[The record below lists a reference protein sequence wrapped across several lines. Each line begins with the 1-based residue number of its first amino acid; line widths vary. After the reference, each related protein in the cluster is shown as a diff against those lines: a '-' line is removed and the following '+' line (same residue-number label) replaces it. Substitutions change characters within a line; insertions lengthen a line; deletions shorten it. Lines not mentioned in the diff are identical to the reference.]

1 MNKTVLI
8 VLFCLVVITG
18 CVMSD
23 NSETDSDKAMISTP
37 IEPAENSPTPAATVS
52 EPSVLT
58 PRAHT
63 VSQEEIRQLQIR
75 LKVVGFDPGAA
86 DGVPGARTRAAL
98 ARLQTSCA
106 AWKSTA
112 DNFAQQEAG
121 AVDGKFAVSRKDIE
135 LVQRRLRTAGFD
147 PGPVDGI
154 LGLRTRTVLTAVQNT
169 CPKINELADNLSFP
183 ASVSEKQK
191 SAALMGASGSNT
203 QQSLRPSP
211 SAGVPK
217 QAPTPVAAQTN
228 EEIRILQL
236 RLRDAGFDPGPFDGI
251 MGQKT
256 RSALQQYEASQRGK
270 KTKIS
275 LTTEDAASHY

>member
-1 MNKTVLI
+1 VNKTVLI
-8 VLFCLVVITG
+8 VLFCLIVITG

-23 NSETDSDKAMISTP
+23 SETDSDKAMITTP

-63 VSQEEIRQLQIR
+63 FSQEEIRQLQIR

-86 DGVPGARTRAAL
+86 DGVPGARTRAAM

-106 AWKSTA
+106 AWKSMA
-112 DNFAQQEAG
+112 DNSAQQEAG
-121 AVDGKFAVSRKDIE
+121 AVDGKFPASRKDIE
-135 LVQRRLRTAGFD
+135 LVQRQLRTAGFD

-169 CPKINELADNLSFP
+169 CPKINEFADNLSFP

-191 SAALMGASGSNT
+191 SAALMSGSNT

-211 SAGVPK
+211 SAGAAK
-217 QAPTPVAAQTN
+217 QTSTPVGAQTN

-270 KTKIS
+270 KTKVS

>member
-8 VLFCLVVITG
+8 VLFCLIVITG

-23 NSETDSDKAMISTP
+23 SETDSDKAMITTP

-63 VSQEEIRQLQIR
+63 FSQEEIRQLQIR

-86 DGVPGARTRAAL
+86 DGVPGARTRAAM

-106 AWKSTA
+106 AWKSMA
-112 DNFAQQEAG
+112 DNSAQQEAG
-121 AVDGKFAVSRKDIE
+121 AVDGKFPASRKDIE
-135 LVQRRLRTAGFD
+135 LVQRQLRTAGFD
-147 PGPVDGI
+147 PGPLDGI

-169 CPKINELADNLSFP
+169 CPKINEFADNLSFP

-191 SAALMGASGSNT
+191 SAALMSGSNT

-211 SAGVPK
+211 SAGAAK
-217 QAPTPVAAQTN
+217 QTSTPVGAQTN

-270 KTKIS
+270 KTKVS

>member
-1 MNKTVLI
+1 VNKTVLI
-8 VLFCLVVITG
+8 VLFCLIVITG

-23 NSETDSDKAMISTP
+23 SETDSDKAMITTP

-63 VSQEEIRQLQIR
+63 FSQEEIRQLQIR

-86 DGVPGARTRAAL
+86 DGVPGARTRAAM

-106 AWKSTA
+106 AWKSMA
-112 DNFAQQEAG
+112 DNSAQQEAG
-121 AVDGKFAVSRKDIE
+121 AVDGKFPASRKDIE
-135 LVQRRLRTAGFD
+135 LVQRQLRTAGFD

-169 CPKINELADNLSFP
+169 CPKINEFADNLSFP

-191 SAALMGASGSNT
+191 SAALMSGSNT

-211 SAGVPK
+211 SAGAAK
-217 QAPTPVAAQTN
+217 QTSTPVGAQTN

>member
-1 MNKTVLI
+1 VNKTVLI
-8 VLFCLVVITG
+8 VLFCLIVITG

-23 NSETDSDKAMISTP
+23 SETDSDKAMITTP

-63 VSQEEIRQLQIR
+63 FSQEEIRQLQIR

-86 DGVPGARTRAAL
+86 DGVPGARTRAAM

-106 AWKSTA
+106 AWKSMA
-112 DNFAQQEAG
+112 DNSAQQEAG
-121 AVDGKFAVSRKDIE
+121 AVDGKFPASRKDIE
-135 LVQRRLRTAGFD
+135 LVQRQLRTAGFD
-147 PGPVDGI
+147 PGPLDGI

-169 CPKINELADNLSFP
+169 CPKINEFADNLSFP

-191 SAALMGASGSNT
+191 SAALMSGSNT

-211 SAGVPK
+211 SAGAAK
-217 QAPTPVAAQTN
+217 QTSTPVGAQTN

-270 KTKIS
+270 KTKVS

>member
-1 MNKTVLI
+1 VNNTVLI

-23 NSETDSDKAMISTP
+23 NSETDSDKAMITTP

-63 VSQEEIRQLQIR
+63 FSQEEIRQLQIR

-86 DGVPGARTRAAL
+86 DGVPGARTRTAL
-98 ARLQTSCA
+98 VRLQTSCA
-106 AWKSTA
+106 AWKSMA

-121 AVDGKFAVSRKDIE
+121 AVDGKFPVSRKDIE
-135 LVQRRLRTAGFD
+135 LVQKRLRTAGFD
-147 PGPVDGI
+147 LGPVDGI
-154 LGLRTRTVLTAVQNT
+154 LGLRTRTVLTAVQNI

-183 ASVSEKQK
+183 GSVSEKQK
-191 SAALMGASGSNT
+191 SAALMSGSNT

-211 SAGVPK
+211 SAGAAK
-217 QAPTPVAAQTN
+217 QTSTPVGAQTN

>member
-1 MNKTVLI
+1 M
-8 VLFCLVVITG
+8 
-18 CVMSD
+18 
-23 NSETDSDKAMISTP
+23 
-37 IEPAENSPTPAATVS
+37 
-52 EPSVLT
+52 
-58 PRAHT
+58 
-63 VSQEEIRQLQIR
+63 
-75 LKVVGFDPGAA
+75 A
-86 DGVPGARTRAAL
+86 D
-98 ARLQTSCA
+98 TS
-106 AWKSTA
+106 
-112 DNFAQQEAG
+112 AQQEAG
-121 AVDGKFAVSRKDIE
+121 AVDGKLPVSRKDIE

-154 LGLRTRTVLTAVQNT
+154 LGLRTRTVLTTVQNT

-191 SAALMGASGSNT
+191 SAALMGASGFNT
-203 QQSLRPSP
+203 QHSLRPSA
-211 SAGVPK
+211 SNGAPK
-217 QAPTPVAAQTN
+217 QTATPVAAQTN

>member
-1 MNKTVLI
+1 VNRTVLI
-8 VLFCLVVITG
+8 VAFCLVAITG

-23 NSETDSDKAMISTP
+23 NSETDSDKAMITTP

-63 VSQEEIRQLQIR
+63 FSQEEIRQLQIR

-86 DGVPGARTRAAL
+86 DGVPGARTRAAM

-106 AWKSTA
+106 AWKSMA
-112 DNFAQQEAG
+112 DNSAQQEAG
-121 AVDGKFAVSRKDIE
+121 AVDGKFPASRKDIE
-135 LVQRRLRTAGFD
+135 LVQRQLRTAGFD

-169 CPKINELADNLSFP
+169 CPKINEFADNLSFP

-191 SAALMGASGSNT
+191 SAALMSGSNT

-211 SAGVPK
+211 SAGAAK
-217 QAPTPVAAQTN
+217 QTSTPVGAQTN

-270 KTKIS
+270 KTKVS

>member
-1 MNKTVLI
+1 MNNTVLI

-23 NSETDSDKAMISTP
+23 NSETDSDKAMITTP

-63 VSQEEIRQLQIR
+63 FSQEEIRQLQIR

-86 DGVPGARTRAAL
+86 DGVPGARTRTAL
-98 ARLQTSCA
+98 VRLQTSCA
-106 AWKSTA
+106 AWKSMA

-121 AVDGKFAVSRKDIE
+121 AVDGKFPVSRKDIE
-135 LVQRRLRTAGFD
+135 LVQKRLRTAGFD
-147 PGPVDGI
+147 LGPVDGI
-154 LGLRTRTVLTAVQNT
+154 LGLRTRTVLTAVQNI

-183 ASVSEKQK
+183 GSVSEKQK
-191 SAALMGASGSNT
+191 IAALMGASSSNT

-211 SAGVPK
+211 SAGAPK